1 MMVAQQHQQREHQQ
15 RENWSGRSA
24 FIIAAIGSAVGL
36 GNIWRFP
43 YVAYDNGGGV
53 FMVPYVIALFTAAI
67 PLLFLDYIVGHKYRS
82 AAPIAYQRMIGS
94 AQYVGWWQT
103 LVCLA
108 IAIYYAAVIV
118 WAGSYMLFSF
128 GQKWGED
135 TTQFFVSDFIHHTG
149 DLTSTFVPSMFFG
162 LLLVWAV
169 ALVIMYG
176 GIRKGLEIANKICI
190 PLLMVLFGI
199 MVFKAINLPGANIG
213 LEAFFYPDWG
223 KMANPNVWLAAY
235 GHVFFSLS
243 VGFGIMVT
251 YASYLKK
258 NTNLTGSGL
267 VVAFANSGFE
277 LLAGIGIFAAIGYM
291 AQATGQNVAEVATG
305 GVGLAFFV
313 FPKIISTMGNSGDF
327 IGFLFFG
334 SLVVA
339 GISSL
344 VSILEV
350 PVSAFRDK
358 FAWSRNKSVTVVAG
372 LSALVSIL
380 AFSTGSSLILVDVID
395 QFSNNI
401 GIVMGGLMSIVWVFW
416 FNRHKIP
423 ELLGHINAISSI
435 KLGKFWVFML
445 TVVTPIALLITLT
458 LKLFDLIK
466 TPYEGYS
473 SLVLMLFGWGVVL
486 FFAIGAFVL
495 SRIKGKHADIDH
507 KPID

>member
-1 MMVAQQHQQREHQQ
+1 
-15 RENWSGRSA
+15 
-24 FIIAAIGSAVGL
+24 
-36 GNIWRFP
+36 
-43 YVAYDNGGGV
+43 
-53 FMVPYVIALFTAAI
+53 
-67 PLLFLDYIVGHKYRS
+67 
-82 AAPIAYQRMIGS
+82 
-94 AQYVGWWQT
+94 
-103 LVCLA
+103 
-108 IAIYYAAVIV
+108 
-118 WAGSYMLFSF
+118 
-128 GQKWGED
+128 
-135 TTQFFVSDFIHHTG
+135 
-149 DLTSTFVPSMFFG
+149 
-162 LLLVWAV
+162 
-169 ALVIMYG
+169 
-176 GIRKGLEIANKICI
+176 
-190 PLLMVLFGI
+190 
-199 MVFKAINLPGANIG
+199 
-213 LEAFFYPDWG
+213 
-223 KMANPNVWLAAY
+223 
-235 GHVFFSLS
+235 
-243 VGFGIMVT
+243 
-251 YASYLKK
+251 
-258 NTNLTGSGL
+258 
-267 VVAFANSGFE
+267 
-277 LLAGIGIFAAIGYM
+277 
-291 AQATGQNVAEVATG
+291 
-305 GVGLAFFV
+305 
-313 FPKIISTMGNSGDF
+313 MGNSGDF

-423 ELLGHINAISSI
+423 ELLNHINAISSI

-495 SRIKGKHADIDH
+495 SRIKGNHADIDH